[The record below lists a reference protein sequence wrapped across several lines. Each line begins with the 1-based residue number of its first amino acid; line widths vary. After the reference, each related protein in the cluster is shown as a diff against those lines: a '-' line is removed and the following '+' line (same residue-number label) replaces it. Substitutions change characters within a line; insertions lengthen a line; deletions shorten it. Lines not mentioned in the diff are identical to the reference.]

1 MCGPVNMLVSLFL
14 CILLLPIS
22 MSELLYTIL
31 EEVDIG
37 SSVGDVVFDAQ
48 LSIRYIPEV
57 VSSLR
62 FTFLMPPSIPL
73 NIDETTGKI
82 TTSGRIDRENVCRT
96 VTLDVGTPCRVRLDV
111 AVHPVQYFQMIK
123 IVIEIR
129 DINDNSPEFIP
140 SAIVR
145 EIMESSL
152 PGTGFVIPT
161 ARDADTAL
169 YGVRRYEITSTED
182 RDMFGLN
189 ISRKLD
195 GSTEVSS
202 IMPNTIICL

>member
-1 MCGPVNMLVSLFL
+1 MLVPLAL
-14 CILLLPIS
+14 CLLLPVTV
-22 MSELLYTIL
+22 SELLYTIL

-37 SSVGDVVFDAQ
+37 SSVGDLITDAQ
-48 LSIRYIPEV
+48 LSVRYAPEV
-57 VSSLR
+57 VSSLK
-62 FTFLMPPSIPL
+62 FSFLMPPSIPL

-96 VTLDVGTPCRVRLDV
+96 VTLDMEAPCRVRLDV
-111 AVHPVQYFQMIK
+111 AVQPVQYFQMIK

-140 SAIVR
+140 AAIVR
-145 EIMESSL
+145 EIMESSS

-161 ARDADTAL
+161 ARDADTAM
-169 YGVRRYEITSTED
+169 YGVRRYEIADT
-182 RDMFGLN
+182 RDGALFGLN

-195 GSTEVSS
+195 GSTEVGF
-202 IMPNTIICL
+202 IIRMFASWYFSMTEFV

>member
-1 MCGPVNMLVSLFL
+1 MRESSVL
-14 CILLLPIS
+14 CLLLLPVS
-22 MSELLYTIL
+22 MSELLYTIF
-31 EEVDIG
+31 EEADIG
-37 SSVGDVVFDAQ
+37 SSIGDLIADAQ
-48 LSIRYIPEV
+48 LSSRYSSEV
-57 VSSLR
+57 VNSLR
-62 FTFLMPPSIPL
+62 FTFLMPPTIPL

-82 TTSGRIDRENVCRT
+82 TTSGRIDRENICRT
-96 VTLDVGTPCRVRLDV
+96 VTLDMETPCRVRLDV
-111 AVHPVQYFQMIK
+111 AVRPVQYFQMIK

-161 ARDADTAL
+161 ARDADTAMF
-169 YGVRRYEITSTED
+169 GVRRYELTAPED
-182 RDMFGLN
+182 SAMFGLN

-195 GSTEVSS
+195 GSTEVYVK
-202 IMPNTIICL
+202 